1 MKGNN
6 VLFSDLNLKLRSI
19 LGAQFPDC
27 ANGGAAEEDD
37 PYSIL
42 SPSDLLGYYAQ
53 SPSLTKAIWKC
64 ILDASANVIRLCPDT
79 VLFLCLLLRSA
90 ETRLLR
96 EGGERTILCDCRGS
110 IIASVGA
117 CVSFDLY
124 LAELYRNQ
132 RARGSE

>member
-53 SPSLTKAIWKC
+53 SHGPVTDKGDLEVYSGRIGQRNSIVSRYCTVPLSLAAECGDTAVTRGWRKDDS
-64 ILDASANVIRLCPDT
+64 LRLPREHHR
-79 VLFLCLLLRSA
+79 LRR
-90 ETRLLR
+90 RLR
-96 EGGERTILCDCRGS
+96 
-110 IIASVGA
+110 V
-117 CVSFDLY
+117 V
-124 LAELYRNQ
+124 
-132 RARGSE
+132 